1 MSFAIKYQLDL
12 LGPDLKPGDVLL
24 ANSPVAGGSHLPDLT
39 VITPVFSSPEGGNM
53 DEERKQKI
61 IFFTASRGHHADIGG
76 SQPGSMPSNST
87 ALEQEGAEIVS
98 FKLVTDGKFDREGLR
113 ERMVDR
119 PAKVKGCSGCRDFRS
134 VESDIKAVSGQC
146 RNLLV
151 RLARKD
157 EKADQMMGNGVSS
170 LTANSCDFQRYPA
183 SASSNRR
190 IRSTNGSCLHAAY
203 PGVSC
208 RLSFDTEVV
217 LISSNYSNAE
227 TAVRKMLIAA
237 AQAAGSTTL
246 SVSPLV
252 LDTAS
257 RLTCLI
263 EPDTGLYGIHTQ
275 ATDYMDDGSPIV
287 LTVTIDDKKGSA
299 TFDFTGTGPEVRGNW
314 NAPIS
319 VVHSAI
325 IYWQVIVTRMAW
337 WLVDT

>member
-39 VITPVFSSPEGGNM
+39 VITPVFSSPEGGIK
-53 DEERKQKI
+53 DEEGKQKI

-170 LTANSCDFQRYPA
+170 LTANSCEFQRYPA

-203 PGVSC
+203 PGVSFQV
-208 RLSFDTEVV
+208 SFDIEVA
-217 LISSNYSNAE
+217 LIS
-227 TAVRKMLIAA
+227 
-237 AQAAGSTTL
+237 
-246 SVSPLV
+246 
-252 LDTAS
+252 
-257 RLTCLI
+257 I
-263 EPDTGLYGIHTQ
+263 E
-275 ATDYMDDGSPIV
+275 
-287 LTVTIDDKKGSA
+287 
-299 TFDFTGTGPEVRGNW
+299 
-314 NAPIS
+314 
-319 VVHSAI
+319 
-325 IYWQVIVTRMAW
+325 
-337 WLVDT
+337 